1 MLKVLVRADTAD
13 KGYDLTKYLDEK
25 GCPWTIGDSEDDILI
40 GWSDFYDYLS
50 EDNEFKRKF
59 FYSQEIHFFESPGRV
74 TRINELF
81 PLRDPTTFDL
91 LYKIGEDSVIYNRN
105 MSTLKIKGKIVNLYD
120 INSILDTNREEKAY
134 VLVLYNRGLLSPKVE
149 REIKES
155 KFYT

>member
-1 MLKVLVRADTAD
+1 MLKVLIRAASANS
-13 KGYDLTKYLDEK
+13 GYELTKYLDNK
-25 GCPWTIGDSEDDILI
+25 GCPWTIGESEDDILI

-59 FYSQEIHFFESPGRV
+59 FYSPEIHFLESPGRV
-74 TRINELF
+74 IGINELF

-105 MSTLKIKGKIVNLYD
+105 MSVLKIKGKIVNLYD

-134 VLVLYNRGLLSPKVE
+134 VLVLYHRGLLSTQVE

-155 KFYT
+155 KFCT

>member
-50 EDNEFKRKF
+50 EDRDFKSRF
-59 FYSQEIHFFESPGRV
+59 FYSHETHFLESTGRV
-74 TRINELF
+74 VGISELF
-81 PLRDPTTFDL
+81 PIRESTTFDL
-91 LYKIGEDSVIYNRN
+91 LYKVGDDSVTYNRN
-105 MSTLKIKGKIVNLYD
+105 MSILRAEGVTTNLKDPKSVLSAKGKGKESVFILYQ
-120 INSILDTNREEKAY
+120 
-134 VLVLYNRGLLSPKVE
+134 RGLLSPDIEK
-149 REIKES
+149 EIKES

>member
-50 EDNEFKRKF
+50 EDRDFKSRF
-59 FYSQEIHFFESPGRV
+59 FYSHETHFLER
-74 TRINELF
+74 LF
-81 PLRDPTTFDL
+81 PVRESTTFDL
-91 LYKIGEDSVIYNRN
+91 LYKVGDDSVTYNRN
-105 MSTLKIKGKIVNLYD
+105 MSILRAEGVTTNLKDPKSVLSAKGKGKESVLILYQ
-120 INSILDTNREEKAY
+120 
-134 VLVLYNRGLLSPKVE
+134 RGLLSPDIEK
-149 REIKES
+149 EIKES